1 MTITF
6 VLLLIAKNHDI
17 FTEICC
23 LLQMTEGDDTLN
35 GLELFEKGGAVMYVL
50 VFCSFCVVSIGV
62 ERFLFYRHMSEGL
75 TQFLARLPI
84 ALRNNGW
91 ESTLEDCEEHE
102 NAVTFLTAAGLK
114 AALRGEDVNLA
125 LDTAYNEV
133 ATHLRAYLN
142 YLGMIVTLSPLLGLL
157 GTISGMI
164 SSFNVFSMQAG
175 EPLAI
180 TGGIGEALIATATGL
195 CVAIMALVIH
205 TFLAQRL
212 DEILSTLDKASAV
225 ILAATGK
232 AGEER

>member
-1 MTITF
+1 M
-6 VLLLIAKNHDI
+6 
-17 FTEICC
+17 
-23 LLQMTEGDDTLN
+23 N
-35 GLELFEKGGAVMYVL
+35 GLELFEKGGFIMYVL
-50 VFCSFCVVSIGV
+50 VLCSLGVVTIAA
-62 ERFLFYRHMSEGL
+62 ERLNFYRRLSRGME
-75 TQFLARLPI
+75 QFSARLPI

-91 ESTLEDCEEHE
+91 ESTLEDCEESD
-102 NAVTFLTAAGLK
+102 NAVAFLAAAGIK
-114 AALRGEDVNLA
+114 EALRGGDVTLA

-133 ATHLRAYLN
+133 AGHLRAHLN

-195 CVAIMALVIH
+195 CVAIMALIIH

-212 DEILSTLDKASAV
+212 DEILSVLDKASSAV
-225 ILAATGK
+225 LAECGK
-232 AGEER
+232 NGERR

>member
-1 MTITF
+1 
-6 VLLLIAKNHDI
+6 
-17 FTEICC
+17 
-23 LLQMTEGDDTLN
+23 
-35 GLELFEKGGAVMYVL
+35 
-50 VFCSFCVVSIGV
+50 
-62 ERFLFYRHMSEGL
+62 
-75 TQFLARLPI
+75 
-84 ALRNNGW
+84 
-91 ESTLEDCEEHE
+91 
-102 NAVTFLTAAGLK
+102 
-114 AALRGEDVNLA
+114 
-125 LDTAYNEV
+125 
-133 ATHLRAYLN
+133 
-142 YLGMIVTLSPLLGLL
+142 
-157 GTISGMI
+157 MI